1 MAIFKGK
8 SILNNGITT
17 DVRPFRPADEADV
30 VGVWHRSG
38 LAAYTCLPTWQSLTI
53 EAAHHVFHN
62 VIQPQCNIRVGTV
75 ADRVVAYL
83 ALICKFRHSLGKS
96 G

>member
-1 MAIFKGK
+1 M
-8 SILNNGITT
+8 NNGITT
-17 DVRPFRPADEADV
+17 DVRPFRPSDEADM

-53 EAAHHVFHN
+53 ETAHHDFHY
-62 VIQPQCNIRVGTV
+62 VIRPKCNIWVGTV
-75 ADRVVAYL
+75 DDRVVADL
-83 ALICKFRHSLGKS
+83 ALTCKFRHSLGKS